1 MYIPT
6 AKYSWAKAVVD
17 YILTDRTRRYSRLAL
32 TTVAGILQS
41 IVAATPG
48 HIGTSY
54 LIHTYQCIHDGM
66 DADAIGTRA
75 AYYSPVSMTAKSW
88 SELEWW
94 QQSLGPDVFHQEQV
108 VDYSMMGIMVGDGSG
123 TGAGGSLSFHHHQ
136 PNLSLGTK
144 TWMGTWISSRAQS
157 QSSNWRELQTL
168 VEFFHQ
174 ELA

>member
-6 AKYSWAKAVVD
+6 AKYSRAKAVVD
-17 YILTDRTRRYSRLAL
+17 YILTDCTRRYSQLAL

-75 AYYSPVSMTAKSW
+75 AYYS
-88 SELEWW
+88 
-94 QQSLGPDVFHQEQV
+94 
-108 VDYSMMGIMVGDGSG
+108 
-123 TGAGGSLSFHHHQ
+123 
-136 PNLSLGTK
+136 LSL
-144 TWMGTWISSRAQS
+144 
-157 QSSNWRELQTL
+157 
-168 VEFFHQ
+168 
-174 ELA
+174 